1 MWWIG
6 ALVGLALG
14 IVNEHASVFWY
25 TVFGGIVGLLAKISI
40 DSQISKLQKSNMT
53 LHEQAAAAMKEMR
66 ATLAKLESKIKSLEA
81 ELHTLRTGASPTVP
95 TIVATTA
102 NDIVTA
108 ESQHTIT
115 AASTD
120 NSSATLIAAL
130 APSEVAPVNETVK
143 IEALMQLD
151 AEEIVEEI
159 TEDKRE
165 LAPNVPLVN
174 LDPPQL
180 EKNTQTALSVKTE
193 QAVATVAVPTPANL
207 NTIVRPEIEAPAVAP
222 KQARLSAPRP
232 PSTTLRDNLPAPLAN
247 FIFGGNL
254 LVKVGVLILFL
265 GLAFLLRYAAE
276 RVTVPIEL
284 RYAGVL
290 GTGLV
295 LLALGWRLRDSRR
308 EYGLSLQGMAIG
320 VFYLAG
326 LSAVKVHQ
334 LITPETGFA
343 FLFVI
348 SMLSAALAVLQKA
361 PVLAIVA
368 ALEGF
373 AAPVL
378 TSTGANRPMGLMT
391 YLAVLDVGIFLV
403 AWFNAWRV
411 LNVIA
416 FVGTF
421 TLSLGWANKFY
432 TPADYGLVQPF
443 LIFFFVLFAVIGVLF
458 ARRTLLEAR
467 HAAALD
473 EARGATNPL
482 VGLKLVGRVDSALVF
497 GNPLTAFA
505 LQYLLVKHTEYGAA
519 FSAVAIAAF
528 YLLLARFIF
537 SKEKQGLALLA
548 EAYVI
553 VAAIFA
559 TLAIPLGLEGT
570 WTSAAWAVEGAGMYW
585 LGCRQQRPYARA
597 FAYVVMAGATYKL
610 ASAISIDS
618 QALQPLLHGSLL
630 GPVLLGSS
638 ALVMWFLHRRR
649 ERESLSSWE
658 VPASRALPWLGL
670 LAYTLLPWML
680 FIPSFASA
688 ACALFALVVGE
699 IGRRRSLSEWRPI
712 AAAIQVGSVLSFCLG
727 LHVDTKSQAQAFLQ
741 DGWRGM
747 LPAII
752 IALSILLNAGR
763 RMLAIKRGAEAQ
775 GLPPAWN
782 AFDGLA
788 SNTGFALLHLAMLF
802 AFDLYQVAAIWPL
815 TSVLVLLGALY
826 MAQTPLAVFA
836 LALQVLS
843 GILYIQSHQSASPDL
858 YFNWNFATQMS
869 LAIAALFSADRLRH
883 EAQRFVAA
891 LKELSTS
898 VVQQTQARAWLNPWC
913 NQSLIQ
919 WLPLPWG
926 LVWWL
931 IGWGFENS
939 VALSR
944 IGERHAIPAAEVML
958 ATVSALLLLALAAW
972 RRWPQVAK
980 LSAVSLP
987 LYIFAA
993 VYAWFAGPVTFTPS
1007 LNWGWL
1013 AWPVAAISF
1022 YFGLRKQERFIEM
1035 PHKFLSLQHIVGT
1048 WLFIGLIAA
1057 ELRAHLVDM
1066 PGIGEAW
1073 AMLAMVAAP
1082 AVVLFALG
1090 RHWASQMWPLL
1101 THRAVYAQAMAT
1113 PIAVLL
1119 LWWCWGANMGSA
1131 GDASPLPYLPLLNP
1145 LELGLCLVLLSLF
1158 VWWRHL
1164 PKTASI
1170 RLPDRAAGA
1179 IIAISAF
1186 AILTAGVLRVVHH
1199 YAGVVWNADA
1209 LFDSRLAQA
1218 AVSITWAITGV
1229 SLMILGNR
1237 RASRMVWIA
1246 GAALLAIVVAKLF
1259 LIELADRGGLYR
1271 IVSFIGVG
1279 LAFLVVGYFAPVPVK
1294 PIEEE
1299 QKREELEPVQRE
1311 EGV

>member
-6 ALVGLALG
+6 ALIGLALG
-14 IVNEHASVFWY
+14 LASHYGSAIWY
-25 TVFGGIVGLLAKISI
+25 TVFGGVFGLLAKISL
-40 DSQISKLQKSNMT
+40 DSQFSALKKANMA
-53 LHEQAAAAMKEMR
+53 LHEQAAAAMNEVR
-66 ATLAKLESKIKSLEA
+66 ATIARLEAKIKSLEA
-81 ELHTLRTGASPTVP
+81 ELQAVRAAKSASDHVPLADVDPAKSMKTV
-95 TIVATTA
+95 VAASMQATNATATSVLTTA
-102 NDIVTA
+102 PET
-108 ESQHTIT
+108 EPM
-115 AASTD
+115 
-120 NSSATLIAAL
+120 AL
-130 APSEVAPVNETVK
+130 EP
-143 IEALMQLD
+143 LMQLD
-151 AEEIVEEI
+151 AEEGV
-159 TEDKRE
+159 DSQQA

-174 LDPPQL
+174 LDLPQL
-180 EKNTQTALSVKTE
+180 EKNTQTALSIKAE
-193 QAVATVAVPTPANL
+193 QTVANVSVPVPTSL
-207 NTIVRPEIEAPAVAP
+207 HTIVTPEIEAPAPVR
-222 KQARLSAPRP
+222 KRAR
-232 PSTTLRDNLPAPLAN
+232 LPAPPPPSKPLRERLPEPIAN

-295 LLALGWRLRDSRR
+295 LLALGWRLREKRR
-308 EYGLSLQGMAIG
+308 DYGLSLQGMAIG
-320 VFYLAG
+320 VFYLTG

-343 FLFVI
+343 FLFVV
-348 SMLSAALAVLQKA
+348 SVMSAALAVLQKA
-361 PVLAIVA
+361 PALAIIA

-378 TSTGANRPMGLMT
+378 TSTGANRPLGLMT

-432 TPADYGLVQPF
+432 RPADYGLVQPF

-467 HAAALD
+467 HAATLD
-473 EARGATNPL
+473 EASRSGEANPL
-482 VGLKLVGRVDSALVF
+482 MGMKLVGRVDSALVF
-497 GNPLTAFA
+497 GNPLTAFG
-505 LQYLLVKHTEYGAA
+505 LQYLLVKHTQYGAA
-519 FSAVAIAAF
+519 FSALAIAAF

-537 SKEKQGLALLA
+537 SKEKHGLALLA

-610 ASAISIDS
+610 LNAISINT

-649 ERESLSSWE
+649 ESESLASWE
-658 VPASRALPWLGL
+658 LPASRVLPWLGF
-670 LAYTLLPWML
+670 AAFTMLPWML
-680 FIPSFASA
+680 LVPSFASA
-688 ACALFALVVGE
+688 ACAVFALVVGE
-699 IGRRRSLSEWRPI
+699 IGRRRVLPEWRPI
-712 AAAIQVGSVLSFCLG
+712 AASIQVASVLSFLAG
-727 LHVDTKSQAQAFLQ
+727 LHVDTSSQSQAYLQ

-747 LPAII
+747 VPAII

-763 RMLAIKRGAEAQ
+763 RMLAIKREAEAQ
-775 GLPPAWN
+775 GLPPSWT

-788 SNTGFALLHLAMLF
+788 SITGFALLHLAMLF
-802 AFDLYQVAAIWPL
+802 ALDLYQVAAIWPI
-815 TSVLVLLGALY
+815 TSFLVLVGALY

-836 LALQVLS
+836 LALQAVS
-843 GILYIQSHQSASPDL
+843 GLVYLQSHQSSAADL
-858 YFNWNFATQMS
+858 YLNWNFATQIS
-869 LAIAALFSADRLRH
+869 LALAAFLSADRLRH
-883 EAQRFVAA
+883 EAQRFAAA
-891 LKELSTS
+891 LRELSTPAGQS
-898 VVQQTQARAWLNPWC
+898 TQQRAWLNPWC
-913 NQSLIQ
+913 NQGLIQ
-919 WLPLPWG
+919 WLPLVWA
-926 LVWWL
+926 LIWWL
-931 IGWGFENS
+931 ISWGFENS
-939 VALSR
+939 MALNR
-944 IGERHAIPAAEVML
+944 AGERHTIPMAEVML
-958 ATVSALLLLALAAW
+958 ATVSALLLIAIAAW

-987 LYIFAA
+987 LYLLATA
-993 VYAWFAGPVTFTPS
+993 YAWFDGPVIFTPS
-1007 LNWGWL
+1007 LHWGWL
-1013 AWPVAAISF
+1013 VWPLSAFSF
-1022 YFGLRKQERFIEM
+1022 YFVLRKQEAYFGL
-1035 PHKFLSLQHIVGT
+1035 PHKLLSLQHVLGA
-1048 WLFIGLIAA
+1048 WLFLFLIAT
-1057 ELRAHLVDM
+1057 ELRSHMLNM
-1066 PGIGEAW
+1066 NGIGEAW
-1073 AMLAMVAAP
+1073 VMLATVAAP
-1082 AVVLFALG
+1082 ALLLFGLG
-1090 RHWASQMWPLL
+1090 RNWGAKAWPML
-1101 THRAVYAQAMAT
+1101 THRSVYAQSMAA
-1113 PIAVLL
+1113 PIAALL

-1145 LELGLCLVLLSLF
+1145 LELGICLVLFSLF
-1158 VWWRHL
+1158 IWWRHL
-1164 PKTASI
+1164 PKTAAV
-1170 RLPDRAAGA
+1170 RLPDRATAA
-1179 IIAISAF
+1179 VFAISGF
-1186 AILTAGVLRVVHH
+1186 ALLTAGVLRVVHH
-1199 YAGVVWNADA
+1199 YAGVAWNADA

-1218 AVSITWAITGV
+1218 AVSITWAVSGV

-1237 RASRMVWIA
+1237 RASRVVWIA

-1294 PIEEE
+1294 KPDTVQEG
-1299 QKREELEPVQRE
+1299 EPAVDPNSRE

>member
-6 ALVGLALG
+6 ALIGLALG
-14 IVNEHASVFWY
+14 LASDYASALWY
-25 TVFGGIVGLLAKISI
+25 TIFGAVFGLLIKISL
-40 DSQISKLQKSNMT
+40 DSQFSALKKANMT
-53 LHEQAAAAMKEMR
+53 LHEQAAAAMKDLR
-66 ATLAKLESKIKSLEA
+66 ATIAKLEEKIKSLEA
-81 ELHTLRTGASPTVP
+81 ELQVVRSAKAPADSSVTSTLDSVTATHKQAETSGADLSST
-95 TIVATTA
+95 TTSTVATRSDTTSL
-102 NDIVTA
+102 DL
-108 ESQHTIT
+108 E
-115 AASTD
+115 
-120 NSSATLIAAL
+120 
-130 APSEVAPVNETVK
+130 P
-143 IEALMQLD
+143 LMQLD
-151 AEEIVEEI
+151 ADEGIESQQA
-159 TEDKRE
+159 
-165 LAPNVPLVN
+165 LAPNLPLVN
-174 LDPPQL
+174 LDLPQI
-180 EKNTQTALSVKTE
+180 EKAPQTALSVKTE
-193 QAVATVAVPTPANL
+193 QAVASVSVPVPASL
-207 NTIVRPEIEAPAVAP
+207 HTIVTPEIEAPAPASQRV
-222 KQARLSAPRP
+222 R
-232 PSTTLRDNLPAPLAN
+232 LPAPPPPSKTLRESLPEPIAN

-284 RYAGVL
+284 RYTGVL

-295 LLALGWRLRDSRR
+295 LLALGWRLREKRR

-343 FLFVI
+343 FLLVV
-348 SMLSAALAVLQKA
+348 SVLSAALAVLQKA

-373 AAPVL
+373 ASPVL
-378 TSTGANRPMGLMT
+378 TSTGANRPLGLMT

-458 ARRTLLEAR
+458 ACRTLLEAR
-467 HAAALD
+467 HAATLD
-473 EARGATNPL
+473 EASRSGTTNPL
-482 VGLKLVGRVDSALVF
+482 MGMKLVGRVDSALVF
-497 GNPLTAFA
+497 GNPLTAFG

-519 FSAVAIAAF
+519 FSALAIAAF

-537 SKEKQGLALLA
+537 SKEKHGLALLA

-570 WTSAAWAVEGAGMYW
+570 WTSAAWAVEAAGMYW

-597 FAYVVMAGATYKL
+597 FAYVVMVGATFKL
-610 ASAISIDS
+610 INAMSINT
-618 QALQPLLHGSLL
+618 QALQPLLEGSLL

-649 ERESLSSWE
+649 ESDSLSSWE
-658 VPASRALPWLGL
+658 VPASRALPWLGFA
-670 LAYTLLPWML
+670 AYTILPWML
-680 FIPSFASA
+680 LVPSFASA
-688 ACALFALVVGE
+688 ACAVFALVVGE
-699 IGRRRSLSEWRPI
+699 IGRRRTLPEWRPI
-712 AAAIQVGSVLSFCLG
+712 AATIQVASVLSFLFG
-727 LHVDTKSQAQAFLQ
+727 LHVDTSPQAQGFLQ

-763 RMLAIKRGAEAQ
+763 RMWAIKREAEAQ
-775 GLPPAWN
+775 GLPPAWT

-788 SNTGFALLHLAMLF
+788 TVTGFALLHLAMLF
-802 AFDLYQVAAIWPL
+802 ALDLYQVAAIWPL
-815 TSVLVLLGALY
+815 TAVIVLFGALY

-836 LALQVLS
+836 LVLQGLS
-843 GILYIQSHQSASPDL
+843 GFLYLQSHQSSSADL

-869 LAIAALFSADRLRH
+869 LAIAAFLSADRLRH

-891 LKELSTS
+891 LRELSTPAG
-898 VVQQTQARAWLNPWC
+898 QQTQARAWLNPWC
-913 NQSLIQ
+913 NQALIL
-919 WLPLPWG
+919 WLLLPWG

-931 IGWGFENS
+931 IGWGSENS
-939 VALSR
+939 MALSR

-987 LYIFAA
+987 MYLLAA
-993 VYAWFAGPVTFTPS
+993 AYAWFVGPVTFTPS
-1007 LNWGWL
+1007 LHWGWL
-1013 AWPVAAISF
+1013 VWPVAAMSF
-1022 YFGLRKQERFIEM
+1022 YFGLRKQERYIDM

-1048 WLFIGLIAA
+1048 WLFLFLISA
-1057 ELRAHLVDM
+1057 ELRAHFVDVT
-1066 PGIGEAW
+1066 GIGEAW
-1073 AMLAMVAAP
+1073 VMLATVAAP
-1082 AVVLFALG
+1082 ALLLFALG
-1090 RHWASQMWPLL
+1090 RNWAATLWPLL
-1101 THRAVYAQAMAT
+1101 THRSVYAQQMAT
-1113 PIAVLL
+1113 PIAALL
-1119 LWWCWGANMGSA
+1119 LLWCWGANMNSA

-1164 PKTASI
+1164 PKTAGV
-1170 RLPDRAAGA
+1170 RLPDRAAMVVMA
-1179 IIAISAF
+1179 TSAF
-1186 AILTAGVLRVVHH
+1186 ALLTAGVLRVVHH
-1199 YAGVVWNADA
+1199 YAGVAWNGDA

-1237 RASRMVWIA
+1237 RASRTVWIA

-1294 PIEEE
+1294 RPEEGNKAEEE
-1299 QKREELEPVQRE
+1299 EAVKRE